1 MNRTISTLKLLI
13 GWPLS
18 ILALVFLIRLTI
30 PKFSIVWEKIHAINS
45 NFVLLAVLLF
55 ISYFLLRSF
64 LWNRILDFKGYKLS
78 FKKTAYLWGFSEF
91 KRYVPG
97 NIWSFLSRVSLF
109 ADTGIDKKILGL
121 ALLDEIQLIVVSSTI
136 ISIFALPLILNTG
149 GAQMKELLLGSLIG
163 IIIYSVIVGLIYNK
177 RTKQGNFLTNIY
189 LPNYSL
195 KQKIVLTFIS
205 VFTFFVFGFAT
216 FIACLSITSFG
227 LGLSLVLSSF
237 FVFAL
242 LVGYLSFI
250 TPMGLGVRETV
261 VTIGLTPLVSIST
274 AGFLSIFSRII
285 LIISEV
291 TFLILIL
298 LWDKLI
304 KTNPKK

>member
-1 MNRTISTLKLLI
+1 MNKTISNLKFLI

-18 ILALVFLIRLTI
+18 IVALVFLIKLTI
-30 PKFSIVWEKIHAINS
+30 PKFSIVQEKIHSVNLIIV
-45 NFVLLAVLLF
+45 FLAVIFF
-55 ISYFLLRSF
+55 IFYFLLRSY
-64 LWNRILDFKGYKLS
+64 LWKMILEYKGHKIP
-78 FKKTAYLWGFSEF
+78 FKKTTYFWGFSEF

-109 ADTGIDKKILGL
+109 ADTGIDKKTVGL
-121 ALLDEIQLIVVSSTI
+121 ALLDEVQLIVVSSTI
-136 ISIFALPLILNTG
+136 VSIFALPLILSATG
-149 GAQMKELLLGSLIG
+149 GEMKELLLGSLIG
-163 IIIYSVIVGLIYNK
+163 IIFYCVIVGFIYTK
-177 RTKQGNFLTNIY
+177 RTKQGTFLTNIY
-189 LPNYSL
+189 LPNYTSS
-195 KQKIVLTFIS
+195 QKITLTFIS
-205 VFTFFVFGFAT
+205 VLAFFIFGFAT
-216 FIACLSITSFG
+216 FIACLSITNFS
-227 LGLSLVLSSF
+227 LSMTIILSSF
-237 FVFAL
+237 FTFAL

-250 TPMGLGVRETV
+250 TPMGLGVREGV
-261 VTIGLTPLVSIST
+261 VTIGLTPLVSVST

>member
-1 MNRTISTLKLLI
+1 MNKTISTLKFLI

-18 ILALVFLIRLTI
+18 IVALVFLVKLTI
-30 PKFSIVWEKIHAINS
+30 PKFSIVQEKIYSANLIIV
-45 NFVLLAVLLF
+45 FLAVILF
-55 ISYFLLRSF
+55 IFYFLLRSF
-64 LWNRILDFKGYKLS
+64 LWKMILDYKGHKIS

-109 ADTGIDKKILGL
+109 ADTGLDKKIVGL
-121 ALLDEIQLIVVSSTI
+121 ALLDEIQLIVVSSSL
-136 ISIFALPLILNTG
+136 ISVFALPLILSATG
-149 GAQMKELLLGSLIG
+149 GQMKELLLGSLVG
-163 IIIYSVIVGLIYNK
+163 IIFYCIVVGYIYKK
-177 RTKQGNFLTNIY
+177 RTKQGTILTNIY
-189 LPNYSL
+189 LPNYTLS
-195 KQKIVLTFIS
+195 QKITLTFIS
-205 VFTFFVFGFAT
+205 ILTFFIFGFAT
-216 FIACLSITSFG
+216 FVACLSITSFS
-227 LGLSLVLSSF
+227 LSMTIILSSF
-237 FVFAL
+237 FTFAL

-250 TPMGLGVRETV
+250 TPMGLGVREGV
-261 VTIGLTPLVSIST
+261 VTIGLAPIVTVST

>member
-1 MNRTISTLKLLI
+1 MNKTISTLKFFI

-18 ILALVFLIRLTI
+18 IVALFFLIKLSI
-30 PKFSIVWEKIHAINS
+30 PKFSIVQEKIYSANLIIL
-45 NFVLLAVLLF
+45 FLAVILF
-55 ISYFLLRSF
+55 IFYFLLRSF
-64 LWNRILDFKGYKLS
+64 LWGMILNYKGHKIS

-109 ADTGIDKKILGL
+109 ADTGIDKKTVGL
-121 ALLDEIQLIVVSSTI
+121 ALLDEIQLIVVSSSLV
-136 ISIFALPLILNTG
+136 SIFALPLILNATG
-149 GAQMKELLLGSLIG
+149 GQMKEVLAGSLVG
-163 IIIYSVIVGLIYNK
+163 IIAYCVIIAYIYK
-177 RTKQGNFLTNIY
+177 RKTQKGNFLNNIY

-195 KQKIVLTFIS
+195 NQKIILTVISMLTF
-205 VFTFFVFGFAT
+205 FAFGFAT
-216 FIACLSITSFG
+216 FIACLSITNFN
-227 LGLSLVLSSF
+227 LILSLTLSSF

-250 TPMGLGVRETV
+250 TPMGLGVREGV
-261 VTIGLTPLVSIST
+261 VTVGLSSIVSVST

-285 LIISEV
+285 LIISEL

-304 KTNPKK
+304 KEDSKK

>member
-1 MNRTISTLKLLI
+1 MNKTISTLKFLI

-18 ILALVFLIRLTI
+18 IAALFFLIKLAI
-30 PKFSIVWEKIHAINS
+30 PKFS
-45 NFVLLAVLLF
+45 FVKEQIESVNLIILFLAVILF
-55 ISYFLLRSF
+55 ISYFFLRCF
-64 LWNRILDFKGYKLS
+64 LWKTILDYKGHKLS

-109 ADTGIDKKILGL
+109 ASEGIDKKIVGL
-121 ALLDEIQLIVVSSTI
+121 ALLDEIQLIIVSSTI
-136 ISIFALPLILNTG
+136 ISIFALPLILAAEVEQIKG
-149 GAQMKELLLGSLIG
+149 FLLGLFIG
-163 IIIYSVIVGLIYNK
+163 MAIYAVIVSYIYKK
-177 RTKQGNFLTNIY
+177 RTKQGTFLSNIY
-189 LPNYSL
+189 LPNHTLS
-195 KQKIVLTFIS
+195 QKITLTLVS

-216 FIACLSITSFG
+216 FIACLSITSFN
-227 LGLSLVLSSF
+227 LNLSLILSSF

-250 TPMGLGVRETV
+250 TPMGLGVREGV
-261 VTIGLTPLVSIST
+261 VTIGLTPIIGLST
-274 AGFLSIFSRII
+274 AGFLSIFSRVI
-285 LIISEV
+285 LMLSEI

-304 KTNPKK
+304 KGVSKK

>member
-1 MNRTISTLKLLI
+1 MNKTISTLKFLI

-18 ILALVFLIRLTI
+18 IVALVFLVKLTI
-30 PKFSIVWEKIHAINS
+30 PKFSIMQEKIYSTNLIIV
-45 NFVLLAVLLF
+45 FLAVVLF
-55 ISYFLLRSF
+55 IFYFLLRSF
-64 LWNRILDFKGYKLS
+64 LWRMILDYKGHKIS

-109 ADTGIDKKILGL
+109 ADTGIDKKTVGL
-121 ALLDEIQLIVVSSTI
+121 ALLDEIQLIVVSSSL
-136 ISIFALPLILNTG
+136 ISVFALPLILSATG
-149 GAQMKELLLGSLIG
+149 GQMKELLIGSLAG
-163 IIIYSVIVGLIYNK
+163 IIAYCIVIGYIYK
-177 RTKQGNFLTNIY
+177 ERTKHGTFLTNIY

-195 KQKIVLTFIS
+195 SQKITLTIIS
-205 VFTFFVFGFAT
+205 VLAFLIFGFAT
-216 FIACLSITSFG
+216 FVVCLSVTSFS
-227 LGLSLVLSSF
+227 LSLSLTLSSF

-250 TPMGLGVRETV
+250 TPMGLGVREGV
-261 VTIGLTPLVSIST
+261 VTIGLAPIVTVSI

-298 LWDKLI
+298 LWDRLI
-304 KTNPKK
+304 KENSKK

>member
-1 MNRTISTLKLLI
+1 MNKTISTLKFLI

-18 ILALVFLIRLTI
+18 IAALVFLIKLTI
-30 PKFSIVWEKIHAINS
+30 PKFSIVQEKIYSINLIIV
-45 NFVLLAVLLF
+45 FLAVILF
-55 ISYFLLRSF
+55 IFYFLLRSF
-64 LWNRILDFKGYKLS
+64 LWRMILDYKGHKIS

-109 ADTGIDKKILGL
+109 ADTGIDKKTVGL
-121 ALLDEIQLIVVSSTI
+121 ALLDEIQLIVISSSL
-136 ISIFALPLILNTG
+136 ISIFALPLILSATG
-149 GAQMKELLLGSLIG
+149 GQMKELLIGSLAG
-163 IIIYSVIVGLIYNK
+163 IIAYCIVIGYIYKK
-177 RTKQGNFLTNIY
+177 RTKHGTFLTNIY

-195 KQKIVLTFIS
+195 SQKITLTIISVLTFFI
-205 VFTFFVFGFAT
+205 FGFAT
-216 FIACLSITSFG
+216 FVVCLSVTSFS
-227 LGLSLVLSSF
+227 LSLSLTLSSF

-250 TPMGLGVRETV
+250 TPMGLGVREGV
-261 VTIGLTPLVSIST
+261 VTIGLAPIVTIST

-304 KTNPKK
+304 KEHSKK